1 MKRDNFDSYI
11 QLLRDNGV
19 DRLYHVTSKENWES
33 IRMNG
38 IYSAENQQ
46 KNNIAGRPIMDEM
59 FKLRD
64 NKLRL
69 DKYVH
74 LSFSANPV
82 FLEAALK
89 AKTASED
96 YLVIEISLDVL
107 NNDEVIFCNMD
118 SHYDDVIK
126 GTSYS
131 SLSSINIKAA
141 SANQRDQIA
150 LQDRCF
156 CSAEI
161 LIPAHV
167 SSGHILNR
175 IELDNKVNDIQKGD
189 EFKRNLIVIMVD
201 ETINMKHPILVN
213 GNSYSSAAKYA
224 EAAINQFITKVAL
237 SYNSGGKISDKYDI
251 AVFGCGY
258 SYGIAPLWD
267 RDYSDD
273 GGSFRSTHDLYDTY
287 VKNLGSGT
295 PRWIQTGSN
304 SHDSNYE
311 KAFIKVKEFLR
322 EWLDNNSIYCNPP
335 IVILLTSGLS
345 VYQNPAGFS
354 NGCSDLKQLQTLS
367 GNVILWQ
374 IEYNPMLNA
383 SLLCP
388 EGDGD
393 TAYFDPFA
401 QFMSKQVSVLPDIY
415 TKNLMK
421 IKGNVAEGKLY
432 LCFGVNADLLD
443 ITDLLLEES

>member
-46 KNNIAGRPIMDEM
+46 KNNIAGRPIMDGM

-118 SHYDDVIK
+118 SHYDEVIK

-141 SANQRDQIA
+141 SATKREQVA
-150 LQDRCF
+150 LKDRCF

-161 LIPAHV
+161 LIRPY
-167 SSGHILNR
+167 L
-175 IELDNKVNDIQKGD
+175 E
-189 EFKRNLIVIMVD
+189 
-201 ETINMKHPILVN
+201 
-213 GNSYSSAAKYA
+213 
-224 EAAINQFITKVAL
+224 
-237 SYNSGGKISDKYDI
+237 
-251 AVFGCGY
+251 
-258 SYGIAPLWD
+258 
-267 RDYSDD
+267 
-273 GGSFRSTHDLYDTY
+273 
-287 VKNLGSGT
+287 
-295 PRWIQTGSN
+295 SN
-304 SHDSNYE
+304 
-311 KAFIKVKEFLR
+311 
-322 EWLDNNSIYCNPP
+322 
-335 IVILLTSGLS
+335 
-345 VYQNPAGFS
+345 
-354 NGCSDLKQLQTLS
+354 
-367 GNVILWQ
+367 
-374 IEYNPMLNA
+374 
-383 SLLCP
+383 
-388 EGDGD
+388 
-393 TAYFDPFA
+393 
-401 QFMSKQVSVLPDIY
+401 
-415 TKNLMK
+415 
-421 IKGNVAEGKLY
+421 
-432 LCFGVNADLLD
+432 
-443 ITDLLLEES
+443 